1 MNTILPISAVADKI
15 KPIKDFCG
23 KYGLYFAIAAAVLL
37 LLWLITWLAMAVKCH
52 RLKKSNKLLCERNAE
67 YAVAEAERENE
78 AARQAALAA
87 NEQYYPEPSDR
98 PIMYATP
105 SVPSVT
111 YDEPED
117 AAEYDLAEESYDD
130 EPVKDDSPG
139 NYVVKF
145 DRNKNSWI
153 ITKKGSQRVVRR
165 VQTKDEALHIA
176 RDLCRRTGAG
186 LYVHKKD
193 GKFQKI

>member
-1 MNTILPISAVADKI
+1 MNIFLPISAVADKI

-37 LLWLITWLAMAVKCH
+37 LVWLITWLCMAVKCR
-52 RLKKSNKLLCERNAE
+52 RLKKTNKLLCNRNAE

-87 NEQYYPEPSDR
+87 AEQYYPEPPDR
-98 PIMYATP
+98 PVMYATP
-105 SVPSVT
+105 SVRSVT

-117 AAEYDLAEESYDD
+117 TKEYDLTEEEYDD
-130 EPVKDDSPG
+130 DSPKDDSPG
-139 NYVVKF
+139 TYVVKF
-145 DRNKNSWI
+145 DRTKNSWI

-165 VQTKDEALHIA
+165 VQTKDEALHLA
-176 RDLCRRTGAG
+176 RELCRRTGAG